1 MAYQAFRARS
11 QELLR
16 NNKLLIIAEL
26 IIAVLIVVGG
36 FVPVSSTPVI
46 FLFGWLSLWLRGQ
59 GWRAVGFTPPANW
72 GRALLFGI
80 VFGVAYQVFSLYAL
94 EPLMMWFGGEPPDLG
109 HFAALRGNIT
119 FLLVML
125 ALSWSLAAFGEE
137 LVFRGY
143 LLNRIAEL
151 ANRSRAGWALGLVAT
166 SVLFGIPHL
175 YQGVSG
181 AIIAGLLGLAVG
193 ALYLASG
200 RNLWVPI
207 IAHGVLDTTG
217 FALIFFGSHPG
228 Q

>member
-1 MAYQAFRARS
+1 MVS
-11 QELLR
+11 QL
-16 NNKLLIIAEL
+16 
-26 IIAVLIVVGG
+26 G
-36 FVPVSSTPVI
+36 
-46 FLFGWLSLWLRGQ
+46 
-59 GWRAVGFTPPANW
+59 
-72 GRALLFGI
+72 LLFGSLLGI
-80 VFGVAYQVFSLYAL
+80 MFGVGYQVFDLYAL
-94 EPLMMWFGGEPPDLG
+94 EPLVMWFGGDPPDLG
-109 HFAALRGNIT
+109 HFAAVRGNVT
-119 FLLVML
+119 LLLVML

-151 ANRSRAGWALGLVAT
+151 ADRSRAGWALGLGAT

-175 YQGVSG
+175 YQGASG
-181 AIIAGLLGLAVG
+181 AITAGLSGLAVG

-217 FALIFFGSHPG
+217 FALIFFGSCPG